1 MMKPGVF
8 PGIFYYFHN
17 YLSIIIFNL
26 SLTCEGQEVHLL
38 PNRFTLEDK
47 YYMEHALDLAVL
59 AAGRTSPNPLVGCVI
74 VRDGQIVGE
83 GYHRKARTPHAE
95 VHALN
100 AAGSSAEGAD
110 VYVTLEPCSHYG
122 CTPPCADALIAAGV
136 KKVIIAMTD
145 PNPLVG
151 GQGVRKLQD
160 AGIHI
165 ETGLLA
171 EKAQSIN
178 EPFLKAITTKMP
190 FVLYKAAMTLD
201 GRTAV
206 ESGDSKWITSEEARH
221 FVHGL
226 RNTYDVIMVGSQTV
240 LQDNPLLTCR
250 NIEHGRDPVRLI
262 VDGSLSVPLN
272 ARVLRNESAS
282 RCIIATTKAADQSK
296 LLRMRETFAADKVE
310 IWQYDTLRQVPLPD
324 LLRDIAAR
332 GLNSILL
339 EGGGTLA
346 GKMLES
352 RLIDQ
357 IMFMM
362 APKLAGSGFSPL
374 SGLHLATMAEAVKIK
389 QLKLKE
395 LGGNYMFTG
404 TVDYRHTN
412 KIGSD

>member
-1 MMKPGVF
+1 
-8 PGIFYYFHN
+8 
-17 YLSIIIFNL
+17 
-26 SLTCEGQEVHLL
+26 L
-38 PNRFTLEDK
+38 PDRFTAEDK
-47 YYMEHALDLAVL
+47 NYMERALNLALL

-83 GYHRKARTPHAE
+83 GCHRKAGTPHAE

-122 CTPPCADALIAAGV
+122 RTPPCTDALIAAGV
-136 KKVIIAMTD
+136 KKVIVAMTD
-145 PNPLVG
+145 PNPLVS
-151 GQGVRKLQD
+151 GQGVKKLQD
-160 AGIHI
+160 AGILV

-171 EKAQSIN
+171 EKARKIN
-178 EPFLKAITTKMP
+178 EPFLKAIITKMP

-226 RNTYDVIMVGSQTV
+226 RNTFDVIMVGSQTV

-250 NIEHGRDPVRLI
+250 NIENGRDPVRLI

-272 ARVLRNESAS
+272 AQILRNESAS
-282 RCIIATTKAADQSK
+282 RCIIATTKAADENK

-310 IWQYDTLRQVPLPD
+310 IWQYDTSRQVPLPD

-357 IMFMM
+357 IMFML

-374 SGLHLATMAEAVKIK
+374 SGLHLASMSEAVNVS
-389 QLKLKE
+389 QLAVYE
-395 LGGNYMFTG
+395 LGGNYSFTG
-404 TVDYRHTN
+404 TVDYNHTN
-412 KIGSD
+412 KMGSDK